1 MGERQEIGRRQFVR
15 RSAGAAAAGAVLP
28 LAAGSGP
35 ASAETSSSRRRLVLV
50 GTGSRGS
57 HMWGKALMQTHAEHV
72 ELVGLCDINRKRV
85 EYARGYIGVDVPT
98 YPAGDFDKMIHDT
111 KPDAV
116 MVTTPDCFHADYVV
130 RALDL
135 GCDAISEKP
144 LTTEVEQCRAI
155 LEAEKRSGRRVS
167 TTFNARHGNAS
178 EEIKKVLVSGELGRI
193 ISAEFQEYLDVQHG
207 ASYFRRWHGKKRF
220 SGSLLVHKASHHFDQ
235 MNWWLQAEPLEV
247 HAFGRVAFYGEN
259 GSFRSPRCRGCSFK
273 DRCEFYWDITQSK
286 RYMDMY
292 VDCESEDGYFRDGC
306 VWDNTIDTYDTMTV
320 EVKYGNGTLLAYS
333 LNAFMPYE
341 GQRIAFNGEKGRL
354 DVQVFNRQ
362 PWEVDQAA
370 DFRLTKSFGDTKT
383 WTVGRGTGEH
393 GGADKKLKDLLF
405 LPESADPL
413 GQRAGSREGIL
424 SSLIGIAARTSIDTG
439 EPIKLGDLLELP
451 PVWPG

>member
-1 MGERQEIGRRQFVR
+1 
-15 RSAGAAAAGAVLP
+15 
-28 LAAGSGP
+28 
-35 ASAETSSSRRRLVLV
+35 
-50 GTGSRGS
+50 
-57 HMWGKALMQTHAEHV
+57 
-72 ELVGLCDINRKRV
+72 
-85 EYARGYIGVDVPT
+85 
-98 YPAGDFDKMIHDT
+98 
-111 KPDAV
+111 
-116 MVTTPDCFHADYVV
+116 
-130 RALDL
+130 
-135 GCDAISEKP
+135 
-144 LTTEVEQCRAI
+144 
-155 LEAEKRSGRRVS
+155 
-167 TTFNARHGNAS
+167 
-178 EEIKKVLVSGELGRI
+178 
-193 ISAEFQEYLDVQHG
+193 
-207 ASYFRRWHGKKRF
+207 
-220 SGSLLVHKASHHFDQ
+220 
-235 MNWWLQAEPLEV
+235 
-247 HAFGRVAFYGEN
+247 
-259 GSFRSPRCRGCSFK
+259 
-273 DRCEFYWDITQSK
+273 
-286 RYMDMY
+286 MDMY

-354 DVQVFNRQ
+354 DVQVFFAQ

-370 DFRLTKSFGDTKT
+370 DFRLTKSFGATKT

-393 GGADKKLKDLLF
+393 GGADGKLKDLLF